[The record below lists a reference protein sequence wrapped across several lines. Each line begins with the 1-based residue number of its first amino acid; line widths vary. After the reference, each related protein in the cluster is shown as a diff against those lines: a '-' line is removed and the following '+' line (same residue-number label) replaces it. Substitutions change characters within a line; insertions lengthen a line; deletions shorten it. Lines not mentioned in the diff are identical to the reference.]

1 MPSQT
6 ISFTGEGYMRLQNKK
21 PEDANFSEWVEELA
35 LEGLENGGTE
45 ALTDADS
52 NGGSQE

>member
-6 ISFTGEGYMRLQNKK
+6 ISFTGEGYMQLQNQK

-45 ALTDADS
+45 VLTDADS